1 MIAPGATLGLLGG
14 GQLGR
19 MFTMAAQGMGYRVTV
34 LDPGYESPAGSVADE
49 HVCTDYLDPTGLTRL
64 AHLCAAAT
72 TEFENVPADSLRF
85 LADHCA
91 VSPSAESVTVAQD
104 RIHEKRFLSA
114 NGFAVVPFAVI
125 ASARDLAGVGADL
138 FPGILKVSRLGYDGK
153 GQYRV
158 VGRDEAGYAF
168 ATLGGEPCVLERQ
181 VPLEREVSVVVA
193 RSGDG
198 EVVTFPVAEN
208 QHRHGILDVSIVP
221 ARVPEAVARDARATG
236 VAVAE
241 ALDYRGVLC
250 VELFLLEDGRLL
262 VNEIAPRPHNSGHYT
277 IDACYTSQFE
287 QQVRVLCGL
296 PLGDAAM
303 HDPAVM
309 VNLLGELWRAG
320 DPDWTPVLASPRAK
334 LHLYGKREA
343 RPGRKMGH
351 FTVLAAD
358 PQAALAEALAIRGRL
373 RAAAGLEPV

>member
-1 MIAPGATLGLLGG
+1 
-14 GQLGR
+14 
-19 MFTMAAQGMGYRVTV
+19 
-34 LDPGYESPAGSVADE
+34 
-49 HVCTDYLDPTGLTRL
+49 
-64 AHLCAAAT
+64 
-72 TEFENVPADSLRF
+72 
-85 LADHCA
+85 
-91 VSPSAESVTVAQD
+91 
-104 RIHEKRFLSA
+104 
-114 NGFAVVPFAVI
+114 
-125 ASARDLAGVGADL
+125 
-138 FPGILKVSRLGYDGK
+138 
-153 GQYRV
+153 
-158 VGRDEAGYAF
+158 
-168 ATLGGEPCVLERQ
+168 
-181 VPLEREVSVVVA
+181 VA
-193 RSGDG
+193 R
-198 EVVTFPVAEN
+198 E
-208 QHRHGILDVSIVP
+208 
-221 ARVPEAVARDARATG
+221 ARATG

-241 ALDYRGVLC
+241 ALDYQGVLC

-303 HDPAVM
+303 HGPAVM